1 VSNRS
6 NSVQSQ
12 PVVSDDR
19 IRDTLRREL
28 DRAINIE
35 RTFTRAGLSL
45 ESGVNVHTIDAIMS
59 RDPAKQRRVRMADAW
74 SLSMVLGGRAVNLL
88 LALIGYGGAKP
99 LDEADEMHPMVLAAA
114 AMAHL
119 STIAT
124 AASDGRIDHTE
135 EPLCREAADMLIA
148 TVMPLSTAG
157 RAA

>member
-1 VSNRS
+1 MQRS
-6 NSVQSQ
+6 NSVPSS

-19 IRDTLRREL
+19 IRDVLRREL

-35 RTFTRAGLSL
+35 RTFTRQQLSV
-45 ESGVNVHTIDAIMS
+45 ESGVNVHTIDAITT
-59 RDPAKQRRVRMADAW
+59 RDEAKQRRICMADAL
-74 SLSMVLGGRAVNLL
+74 SLSVVLGARSVNSM

-99 LDEADEMHPMVLAAA
+99 LDEAEELHPMVLAAA

-135 EPLCREAADMLIA
+135 ERSCQEAADMLIA
-148 TVMPLSTAG
+148 TVLPLSSAG
-157 RAA
+157 RAV